1 MKRSWT
7 EMLVAVTVTLIVL
20 TFAVRWLFGAS
31 PYVQFMKLIH
41 NDIPRQVIPV
51 ELVQGTPITFRTR
64 IIQSMN
70 YDLNLLV
77 YFEDREQ
84 RASVDDLIGT
94 SARWPGRLLTVV
106 RIVVRDEQDRSIY
119 DQTVRSEGVIKTSNY
134 FVGRRLEK
142 LALDEGIYDV
152 SVTPLSDMSGIAPFR
167 SALEV
172 YYLTK

>member
-1 MKRSWT
+1 
-7 EMLVAVTVTLIVL
+7 MLVPVAVILIVL

-31 PYVQFMKLIH
+31 PYVQFMNLIH

-51 ELVQGTPITFRTR
+51 ELVQGTPVTFRTR
-64 IIQSMN
+64 IIQSMT
-70 YDLNLLV
+70 YDFNLLV

-84 RASVDDLIGT
+84 RARVDDLIGT
-94 SARWPGRLLTVV
+94 SARWPGRLPTVV
-106 RIVVRDEQDRSIY
+106 RIVMRDEKNRTIY

-142 LALDEGIYDV
+142 LALNEGIYEI
-152 SVTPLSDMSGIAPFR
+152 SVTPLSDMSGIAPLR

-172 YYLTK
+172 YYLAK

>member
-119 DQTVRSEGVIKTSNY
+119 DQTIRSEGVIKTSNY

>member
-1 MKRSWT
+1 
-7 EMLVAVTVTLIVL
+7 MLVAVTVTLIVL
-20 TFAVRWLFGAS
+20 AFAVRWLFGAS

-51 ELVQGTPITFRTR
+51 ELVQGTPVTFRTR
-64 IIQSMN
+64 IIQSMT

-84 RASVDDLIGT
+84 RARVDDLIGT
-94 SARWPGRLLTVV
+94 GARWSGRLLTVV
-106 RIVVRDEQDRSIY
+106 RIVVRDEQDRTIY

-142 LALDEGIYDV
+142 LALNEGVYDV

>member
-1 MKRSWT
+1 
-7 EMLVAVTVTLIVL
+7 MLFAVTVTLIVL

-64 IIQSMN
+64 IIQSMT

-84 RASVDDLIGT
+84 RARVDDLIGT
-94 SARWPGRLLTVV
+94 SARWRGRLLTVV

-119 DQTVRSEGVIKTSNY
+119 DQTIRSEGVIKTSNY